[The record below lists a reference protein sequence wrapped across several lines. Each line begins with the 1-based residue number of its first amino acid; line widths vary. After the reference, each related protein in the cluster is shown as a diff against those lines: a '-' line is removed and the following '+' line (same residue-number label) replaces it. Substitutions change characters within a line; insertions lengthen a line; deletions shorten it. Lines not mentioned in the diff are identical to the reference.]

1 MKHFAKTGEMWQ
13 VSPALRAMVQY
24 QQLNLLSDLSR
35 LGAFDV
41 VFCRNVL
48 IYFDQRTKADV
59 LERISR
65 LLPSDGYLFLGG
77 AETVLGVT
85 ERFVPVQGMRGIYA
99 VAPRTRQ

>member
-1 MKHFAKTGEMWQ
+1 MWQ
-13 VSPALRAMVQY
+13 ANAALRAMVQY
-24 QQLNLLSDLSR
+24 QQLNLLEDLGR

-48 IYFDQRTKADV
+48 IYFDQPTKAGV

-65 LLPSDGYLFLGG
+65 LLPADGYLVLGG

-85 ERFVPVQGMRGIYA
+85 ERFVPLPGMRGIYG
-99 VAPRTRQ
+99 VAPQTKQ